1 MVDRFQHGVDQMHSG
16 DAAAPLVGGVDG
28 RLVQGAFHLSAG
40 AVAQQLRQVGQGD
53 VRHRRLAG
61 KIAADDL
68 LPVRTVGALY
78 LDLPV
83 KPPAPQQGI
92 GELLH
97 VVGGGDHEH
106 LLLLHLVDAALHRCK
121 RGGAE
126 LVAGELVHVVQQ
138 EHGRRGL
145 RRLVKRVR
153 QLLQEF
159 VLHLAAPHGEA
170 GQAAVLHQRRGH
182 QCFAQAGFAGQQQ
195 TLRQLC
201 VQRRV
206 NLRMVDHIADL
217 HQLRLDVVVAD
228 DPVKCAHISTSSMNR
243 RGYVLAKRANR
254 QFDRLAGLHHSTWVF
269 EIVAYCCPKS

>member
-1 MVDRFQHGVDQMHSG
+1 MVDRFQHGTDKVRPG
-16 DAAAPLVGGVDG
+16 DAAAPLIGGVDSS
-28 RLVQGAFHLSAG
+28 LVQGAFHLSAG

-53 VRHRRLAG
+53 VRHRRLTG

-83 KPPAPQQGI
+83 EPTAPQQRI
-92 GELLH
+92 GERLH
-97 VVGGGDHEH
+97 IIDSGDHEH

-121 RGGAE
+121 RGGTE
-126 LVAGELVHVVQQ
+126 LVTGEFVHVVQQ
-138 EHGRRGL
+138 EHGRRSL

-153 QLLQEF
+153 QLLQEV
-159 VLHLAAPHGEA
+159 VLRLAAPHGEA

-182 QCFAQAGFAGQQQ
+182 QCLAQAGCTGQQQ
-195 TLRQLC
+195 PLRQLR

-206 NLRMVDHIADL
+206 DLRVVDHIADL

-228 DPVKCAHISTSSMNR
+228 DLVKCAHSKYLLNESQGLCTGKTSEQAVRSS
-243 RGYVLAKRANR
+243 RGTA
-254 QFDRLAGLHHSTWVF
+254 S
-269 EIVAYCCPKS
+269 